1 MKVAL
6 MGPLAGIGDSL
17 IAGTLRIIA
26 TGIAAGLCMSGSLAG
41 PLLFLLIY
49 NIPTIALRWLGVK
62 YGYSLGANIIGKISD
77 ADVMHKL
84 TTALSIVGLMVIGA
98 MVATNVSLTTPI
110 AFDINGTMFSLQE
123 TFDSIFPRLLPVC
136 ALGALY
142 ALNKKGVPVLTQIIG
157 IMVIGVVAGL
167 LGIFG

>member
-1 MKVAL
+1 
-6 MGPLAGIGDSL
+6 
-17 IAGTLRIIA
+17 
-26 TGIAAGLCMSGSLAG
+26 
-41 PLLFLLIY
+41 
-49 NIPTIALRWLGVK
+49 
-62 YGYSLGANIIGKISD
+62 SD

-98 MVATNVSLTTPI
+98 MVATNVGLTTPI